1 MSAIYGLYADPDAAQ
16 RAVEALRG
24 AGVTEADIMV
34 MSSEPFEDHE
44 FSERH
49 KPTWMFWIAVAG
61 GVLGLTTGYFLTSLT
76 QQAWPLRT
84 SGMPIVAPWPNAIV
98 VFEMT
103 MLGAIAATVV
113 TLLVAARLPR
123 RLPRLYDPAVS
134 DGYILVGVAGAT
146 DSQVPALD
154 RALASVPGAQVKTL
168 V

>member
-1 MSAIYGLYADPDAAQ
+1 MGCAA
-16 RAVEALRG
+16 
-24 AGVTEADIMV
+24 AGVADRDIVV

-44 FSERH
+44 FSDAPTR
-49 KPTWMFWIAVAG
+49 PTWLLWIAVAG
-61 GVLGLTTGYFLTSLT
+61 AVTGSRRRVFPDHDDAT
-76 QQAWPLRT
+76 AWPLRT
-84 SGMPIVAPWPNAIV
+84 SGMPIVATWPNAIV

-123 RLPRLYDPAVS
+123 RLPRFYDTAIS